1 MILTDLA
8 NKHGTDKG
16 TAVGA
21 AHGYTEIYARYFG
34 THRGDVKKVLE
45 IGIAGGASLWM
56 WREYFPN
63 ATIFGIDHNDKY
75 AMAMAGKDPFIQTV
89 CMEATKKEDWD
100 HFAKCWGGDFD
111 IIIDDG
117 GHFSNQIIAAFGN
130 AWPLLGP
137 GGLYFVEDTHQ
148 IFEQEKSYDLTAFKY
163 FASLTEARLHEYG
176 HGQTARPS
184 EASDIEFYHQYKSL
198 LIFKK
203 R

>member
-34 THRGDVKKVLE
+34 DVRHKVKKVLE
-45 IGIAGGASLWM
+45 IGIAGGASLMM
-56 WREYFPN
+56 WHEYFEN
-63 ATIFGIDHNDKY
+63 ATIFGIDHNDAY
-75 AMAMAGKDPFIQTV
+75 VRPMMGKEMFIQAV

-117 GHFSNQIIAAFGN
+117 GHFSNQIIAAFNN
-130 AWPLLGP
+130 AWPLLGR

-148 IFEQEKSYDLTAFKY
+148 IFLQEKSYDLTAFKY
-163 FASLTEARLHEYG
+163 FASLTEARLHEHG
-176 HGQTARPS
+176 HNQSGKPEFA
-184 EASDIEFYHQYKSL
+184 DIEFYHQYKSL
-198 LIFKK
+198 LVFKK